1 MEEIKV
7 KVEIFFISHEDKG
20 ERIIL
25 VNGEE
30 IYRDSQK
37 YWLRGKEK
45 SVFRE
50 FLRIGLMS
58 YVHPKN
64 LIMDVAL
71 LIRLVSVE
79 AFSRYFGPSSLERAS
94 SSSPNLLRLAF
105 RISSWTAKP
114 PLLKKS

>member
-45 SVFRE
+45 SVFRI
-50 FLRIGLMS
+50 LRIGLMS
-58 YVHPKN
+58 
-64 LIMDVAL
+64 
-71 LIRLVSVE
+71 
-79 AFSRYFGPSSLERAS
+79 
-94 SSSPNLLRLAF
+94 
-105 RISSWTAKP
+105 
-114 PLLKKS
+114 

>member
-37 YWLRGKEK
+37 YWLHGKEK
-45 SVFRE
+45 SVFRDFENWLDELCSSKE
-50 FLRIGLMS
+50 FDNGGFFKILWA
-58 YVHPKN
+58 K
-64 LIMDVAL
+64 
-71 LIRLVSVE
+71 
-79 AFSRYFGPSSLERAS
+79 FFG
-94 SSSPNLLRLAF
+94 
-105 RISSWTAKP
+105 
-114 PLLKKS
+114 KSFKFKS

>member
-37 YWLRGKEK
+37 
-45 SVFRE
+45 SVFRDFENWLDELCSSKE
-50 FLRIGLMS
+50 FDNGCCTTDQTRERGGFFKILWA
-58 YVHPKN
+58 K
-64 LIMDVAL
+64 
-71 LIRLVSVE
+71 
-79 AFSRYFGPSSLERAS
+79 FFG
-94 SSSPNLLRLAF
+94 
-105 RISSWTAKP
+105 
-114 PLLKKS
+114 KSFKFKS

>member
-37 YWLRGKEK
+37 YWLHGKEK
-45 SVFRE
+45 SVFRDFENWLDELCSSKE
-50 FLRIGLMS
+50 FDNGCCTTDQTRERGGFF
-58 YVHPKN
+58 K
-64 LIMDVAL
+64 
-71 LIRLVSVE
+71 IRW
-79 AFSRYFGPSSLERAS
+79 AKFFG
-94 SSSPNLLRLAF
+94 
-105 RISSWTAKP
+105 
-114 PLLKKS
+114 KSFKFKS

>member
-45 SVFRE
+45 SVIRDFENWLDELCSSKEFDNGCCTTDQTRE
-50 FLRIGLMS
+50 RGGFFKILWA
-58 YVHPKN
+58 K
-64 LIMDVAL
+64 
-71 LIRLVSVE
+71 
-79 AFSRYFGPSSLERAS
+79 FFG
-94 SSSPNLLRLAF
+94 
-105 RISSWTAKP
+105 
-114 PLLKKS
+114 KSFKFKS

>member
-30 IYRDSQK
+30 IYRASQK

-45 SVFRE
+45 SVFRDFENWLDELCSSKE
-50 FLRIGLMS
+50 FDNGCCTTDQTRERGGFFKILWA
-58 YVHPKN
+58 K
-64 LIMDVAL
+64 
-71 LIRLVSVE
+71 
-79 AFSRYFGPSSLERAS
+79 FFG
-94 SSSPNLLRLAF
+94 
-105 RISSWTAKP
+105 
-114 PLLKKS
+114 KSFKFKS